1 MKGHNIL
8 RQQKVR
14 LNGSILSPVLANIYM
29 YYVLTLWFEKKI
41 QKNFYGESYIT
52 NYADDIVCCFQYKAE
67 AEKFINELLPNRLR
81 KFGLEL
87 AEDKTRLITFGRFAQ
102 ENTSKGK
109 PETFDFLGF
118 THYCSKSRNGKF
130 RVKRKTSRK
139 KKNIKIKEYKNWI
152 KRNRTLKTKD
162 IIAKTNEKLRGH
174 YQYFR
179 HNR

>member
-1 MKGHNIL
+1 
-8 RQQKVR
+8 
-14 LNGSILSPVLANIYM
+14 M

-52 NYADDIVCCFQYKAE
+52 VYADDFVCCFQYKAE

-87 AEDKTRLITFGRFAQ
+87 AKDKTRLIAFGRFA
-102 ENTSKGK
+102 NSSIKNGK

-130 RVKRKTSRK
+130 RIKRKTNRK
-139 KKNIKIKEYKNWI
+139 KMNSKIKEYKNWI
-152 KRNRTLKTKD
+152 KENRNLKLKD
-162 IIAKTNEKLRGH
+162 IIAKTNEKLIGH
-174 YQYFR
+174 YHYFR
-179 HNR
+179 NNGQYKKPK